1 MNRFVLAAL
10 VALTTVAMFPTSASA
25 FKCVA
30 AGTNGISLRA
40 MSFFRSGPCG
50 LPCATVVLQ
59 EGSIARSVPVDDGS
73 MPE

>member
-30 AGTNGISLRA
+30 AGTNGISAAGYGVFQERA
-40 MSFFRSGPCG
+40 MRFALRHCRVAGGINCQIRA
-50 LPCATVVLQ
+50 C
-59 EGSIARSVPVDDGS
+59 R
-73 MPE
+73 